1 MNLYGSEEELYPEI
15 RNWLNNY
22 LNEKYGGNKWSI
34 MVSEDSHKHFIE
46 DALRRMGVN
55 KGLFLR
61 LKIKV
66 DIVALLRKGDRE
78 ELILMEVK
86 LPPTSLKDLGQLWGY
101 TQLLNPLESFLVSPN
116 GTGTLNELYHV
127 MNRDDLF
134 IYGLKG
140 ERRMVVGRWDSV
152 RKNLDQTSIIPN
164 GVL

>member
-101 TQLLNPLESFLVSPN
+101 TQLLNPLESFLISPN

-140 ERRMVVGRWDSV
+140 ERRMVVGRWDTV
-152 RKNLDQTSIIPN
+152 RKTLDQSTIIPN
-164 GVL
+164 GLF

>member
-1 MNLYGSEEELYPEI
+1 LYGSEEELYPEI

-101 TQLLNPLESFLVSPN
+101 TQLLNPLESFLISPN